1 MNKKNILIVG
11 AGFSGAVCARE
22 IAENTSCKIQLIDK
36 RSHVAGNCFTSKDD
50 PTGIIE
56 HIYGPHIF
64 HTSNKKVWDYI
75 NKYGGFNNFIN
86 RVKSSSSRGIYSM
99 PINLHTINQFFSKKF
114 NPTEAQE
121 YINKISD
128 KSIKDPQNFEEQA
141 LKFIGK
147 DLYFEFFYG
156 YTKKQWGVEPSALPA
171 SILKRLPVRFNYNDN
186 YYNSV
191 YQGIPVGGYT
201 QIIKNILNHKSIN
214 VSLNTSFCKDDIKN
228 FDHVVYTGP
237 IDAFFDFQFGKL
249 GYRTVFWERQILNG
263 DFQGNAVI
271 NYPETSANYTR
282 VHEHKHFTPENS
294 FDKTII
300 YTEYSKETGF
310 NDEPFYPKRLSSDM
324 EIFEKYKLAALNLDL
339 NKNVSFLGRLG
350 TYRYM
355 DMHNVIEEAMSF
367 SSEFIKKINTK
378 QSIPVFPI

>member
-22 IAENTSCKIQLIDK
+22 IAENSDYEIEVIDK
-36 RSHVAGNCFTSKDD
+36 RNHIAGNCFTSKNDE
-50 PTGIIE
+50 TGIME

-64 HTSNKKVWDYI
+64 HTSNKKVWEYI
-75 NKYGGFNNFIN
+75 NKYGEFNNFVN

-121 YINKISD
+121 YVNKISD

-228 FDHVVYTGP
+228 FDYVIYTGP

-271 NYPETSANYTR
+271 NYPETSTNYTR

-310 NDEPFYPKRLSSDM
+310 DDEPFYPKRLSSDM

-355 DMHNVIEEAMSF
+355 DMHNVIGEAMSF

-378 QSIPVFPI
+378 EGVSVFPI

>member
-1 MNKKNILIVG
+1 
-11 AGFSGAVCARE
+11 
-22 IAENTSCKIQLIDK
+22 
-36 RSHVAGNCFTSKDD
+36 
-50 PTGIIE
+50 
-56 HIYGPHIF
+56 
-64 HTSNKKVWDYI
+64 
-75 NKYGGFNNFIN
+75 
-86 RVKSSSSRGIYSM
+86 M